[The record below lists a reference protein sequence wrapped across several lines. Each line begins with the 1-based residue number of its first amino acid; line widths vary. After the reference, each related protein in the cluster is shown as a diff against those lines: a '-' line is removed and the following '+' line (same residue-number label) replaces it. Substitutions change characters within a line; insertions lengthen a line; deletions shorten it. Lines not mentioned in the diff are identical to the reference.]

1 MTEKTGEQMSWFDQ
15 DTWCGRMSWEPCLPP
30 EETTKERTSKP
41 SSRKRSASATQ
52 APLMCLCLKA
62 GGLNTE
68 SSTTSW
74 EDGALPIGSMML
86 SSGAFLRDGS
96 DWLWLPTST
105 DSQRQR
111 SYLTLNC
118 GLKPRIPNPT
128 KLSQILEQN
137 VDERFTLSPKAC
149 QGVLNRAAKRGKELP
164 KALLEA
170 LTDQAQSL
178 SKSEQENGGVRESLS
193 KTNTPEPCPQP
204 SSSTP
209 SEGEMQ
215 AFGFSSMDPNAMKS
229 PNPHSGIYKAD
240 TTRTL
245 DLNGGNPGCNQ
256 GGVAVLSYAVN
267 CRNGTENH
275 FVNGTLQAMG
285 QGTNLNSNNV
295 VRVPNPNHPTRIASR
310 TQEEAGGTKAT
321 SQKPSEPHAEE
332 TAQKQTSSSD
342 DLEICG
348 VDAYNGYLTGEIAT
362 TLTANTGQSANHA
375 GPSVMTAGFSFGQ
388 SAKAMGIGWQEEC
401 SPTIRGG
408 EGGNQKP
415 HILIHE
421 RE

>member
-1 MTEKTGEQMSWFDQ
+1 MIENLEDQVSWFDQ
-15 DTWCGRMSWEPCLPP
+15 DTWSLKTSPASCHPQ
-30 EETTKERTSKP
+30 EETAKERTSKP
-41 SSRKRSASATQ
+41 SSRKRSASATK

-74 EDGALPIGSMML
+74 EDGALPIGSMMPNT
-86 SSGAFLRDGS
+86 GAFLRDGS
-96 DWLWLPTST
+96 DWLWLPIST

-149 QGVLNRAAKRGKELP
+149 QGILNRAAKRGKELP

-170 LTDQAQSL
+170 LTDQAQSP
-178 SKSEQENGGVRESLS
+178 SKSEQENRGGVRESLS

-209 SEGEMQ
+209 SEGETQ
-215 AFGFSSMDPNAMKS
+215 AFGFSSMDSNAMKS

-256 GGVAVLSYAVN
+256 GGVAVLSYAVD
-267 CRNGTENH
+267 CRNGTENP
-275 FVNGTLQAMG
+275 FVNGTLQAKE
-285 QGTNLNSNNV
+285 QGMNLNSNNV
-295 VRVPNPNHPTRIASR
+295 VRVPNPNHPPRIVSR

-332 TAQKQTSSSD
+332 TAQKQTSSSTD
-342 DLEICG
+342 AGIWGGVQTKTIC
-348 VDAYNGYLTGEIAT
+348 DSQIAR
-362 TLTANTGQSANHA
+362 
-375 GPSVMTAGFSFGQ
+375 
-388 SAKAMGIGWQEEC
+388 
-401 SPTIRGG
+401 IR
-408 EGGNQKP
+408 
-415 HILIHE
+415 
-421 RE
+421 R